1 MTLTYILPAAL
12 VIAGWTVL
20 FIISRRTIQR
30 RCAQHRTEFDR
41 QIEALS
47 AQVRVLQEAS
57 DAATQ
62 EKSKSTSEGKDKDE
76 ATPLTGVS
84 DEISPE
90 TVAMISQTITA
101 LLGRKIRVRSVKLL
115 QTPTTTANSWAQQGR
130 VVIQASHNLS
140 QRGRRL

>member
-1 MTLTYILPAAL
+1 MTHTYILAAAL
-12 VIAGWTVL
+12 VIAGWLVP
-20 FIISRRTIQR
+20 FIILRRTIQR
-30 RCAQHRTEFDR
+30 RCAQHGIEFDR

-47 AQVRVLQEAS
+47 TQVKVLQEAS

-62 EKSKSTSEGKDKDE
+62 ESKSKAKDE
-76 ATPLTGVS
+76 ATSLPVVS

-90 TVAMISQTITA
+90 TVSMISQTITA

-115 QTPTTTANSWAQQGR
+115 QTPTITADPWAQQGR

-140 QRGRRL
+140 QRGHEL